1 MSYFVRHDTCISV
14 LIVRHDTS
22 ISVLIVRP
30 LLPTEN
36 VNKHSEH
43 I

>member
-36 VNKHSEH
+36 VYKHSEH